1 MKIHIFNHLFSV
13 VFSQKTYFFKEKVK
27 ISVFLH
33 FFMFLRQLGK
43 RIVFFEIFQKV
54 GLHLTEAFEHE
65 IFLRFVRFE
74 HVYQVC
80 FQ

>member
-1 MKIHIFNHLFSV
+1 
-13 VFSQKTYFFKEKVK
+13 
-27 ISVFLH
+27 
-33 FFMFLRQLGK
+33 MFLRQLGK
-43 RIVFFEIFQKV
+43 RIVFFEMFQKV

-65 IFLRFVRFE
+65 IFMQFVRFE

>member
-1 MKIHIFNHLFSV
+1 
-13 VFSQKTYFFKEKVK
+13 
-27 ISVFLH
+27 
-33 FFMFLRQLGK
+33 MFLRQLGK
-43 RIVFFEIFQKV
+43 RIVFFENFQKV

-65 IFLRFVRFE
+65 IFIKFVRFE